1 MKITVFGAGYVGLV
15 TGACLSDLG
24 NDVILVDVV
33 KEKIDNL
40 KNIILPIYEPGLE
53 EIIRRNY
60 NKKRLLFT
68 TDSASAITNAE
79 IIFIAVGTPQA
90 EDGQADLNAVRAVA
104 TEIGKHINNYKII
117 VNKSTVPVGSGDL
130 VANIISN
137 NQKGEKI
144 DFDVISNPEFLREGC
159 AIQDFMQP
167 DRIIIGSSNN
177 KASQLIVDLYNPLET
192 TVLVMDVRSAEMVK
206 YASNSF
212 LATKISFI
220 NEIANIC
227 ELVGADVGL
236 VAGGMGLDKRIAHG
250 FLHAGIGF
258 GGSCFPKDC
267 QALIKTAQEI
277 DYDFKVLKSTLETN
291 YLQRTHFIKKII
303 RILGNVEGKKLG
315 ILGLSFKSN
324 TDDMRDAPSIDIINE
339 LVKNGALVTAF
350 DPVAIKEAKK
360 YITGINFATS
370 SYQVAE
376 GSEALIILTDWNEF
390 KQLDLLKIKELLK
403 SPIIID
409 GRNIYVPSKM
419 KDLGFKY
426 YTIGRGKA

>member
-24 NDVILVDVV
+24 NDVILVDINE
-33 KEKIDNL
+33 EKINNL
-40 KNIILPIYEPGLE
+40 NKIILPIYEPGLE

-60 NKKRLLFT
+60 DKKRLFFT
-68 TDSASAITNAE
+68 TDSALAIKNAE

-90 EDGQADLNAVRAVA
+90 EDGRADLTAVRSVA
-104 TEIGKHINNYKII
+104 SNIGKYINNYKII

-130 VANIISN
+130 VANIISA
-137 NQKGEKI
+137 NQEGEKI

-167 DRIIIGSSNN
+167 DRIIIGSPNN
-177 KASQLIVDLYNPLET
+177 KASQIIVDLYNPLET

-267 QALIKTAQEI
+267 QALIKTAKEVN
-277 DYDFKVLKSTLETN
+277 YDFKILRSTLETN
-291 YLQRTHFIKKII
+291 YIQRTYFIQKINN
-303 RILGNVEGKKLG
+303 ILGNLNGRRLG
-315 ILGLSFKSN
+315 ALGLSFKSN
-324 TDDMRDAPSIDIINE
+324 TDDMRDAPSINIINE
-339 LVKNGALVTAF
+339 LVKNGAQITAF
-350 DPVAIKEAKK
+350 DPVAMEEAKK
-360 YITGINFATS
+360 YIFGINYATS
-370 SYQVAE
+370 SYQAAE

-390 KQLDLLKIKELLK
+390 KQLDLLKIKELLS
-403 SPIIID
+403 SPVIID
-409 GRNIYVPSKM
+409 GRNIYVPEKM

-426 YTIGRGKA
+426 YAVGRGEV